1 MNISEQVYQKQ
12 IWNVLG
18 QSIAMLLPNLM
29 EDLLGRR
36 LGPIKAMVLNLSNA
50 TALNYIVVTLPII
63 K

>member
-18 QSIAMLLPNLM
+18 KSTAMLLPNLM
-29 EDLLGRR
+29 EDVLGRR
-36 LGPIKAMVLNLSNA
+36 LEPIKAMVLNLPNA
-50 TALNYIVVTLPII
+50 TALNCIVVTLPII